1 MSINFRYVFL
11 HKNIE
16 QILSEMPIGLIIT
29 VLSKLL
35 CKNITSHPVSPCRMR
50 TLNIGSIV
58 QGVIEIYGTT
68 NHLVMIYAAAGV
80 VLCIS
85 GFAAWM
91 ITTPDKETIHDQVY

>member
-1 MSINFRYVFL
+1 
-11 HKNIE
+11 
-16 QILSEMPIGLIIT
+16 
-29 VLSKLL
+29 
-35 CKNITSHPVSPCRMR
+35 MR

-68 NHLVMIYAAAGV
+68 NHLVMIYAAVGV

-91 ITTPDKETIHDQVY
+91 ITPVDKETIQDQVS